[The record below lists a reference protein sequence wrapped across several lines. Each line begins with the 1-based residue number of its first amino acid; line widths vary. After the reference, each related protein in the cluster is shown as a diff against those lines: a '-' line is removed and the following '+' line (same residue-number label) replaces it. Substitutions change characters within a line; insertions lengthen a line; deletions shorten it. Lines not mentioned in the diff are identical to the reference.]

1 MSSPLVLKDGAA
13 KNVLTID
20 EILPMIGGFGKF
32 QIILEIVFCII
43 SIPGSMAVLL
53 PYFAQHDPGWRCA
66 INSTIC
72 RLDGTITS
80 SNKNDFEKRCN
91 MPRSEW
97 QFTQPKDYSVV
108 TQFDLSC
115 EMVFYNLLATS
126 MVFISIA
133 LGALVLGWLADR
145 YGRKPVLIPSSAAI
159 VIIGFISA
167 FSPNFAFYAVARV
180 LVGFFLPGNA
190 LQLFIMVSEFVG
202 PRHRPLAGNTLWIAF
217 SVNIALLGVIAYF
230 VRTWK
235 LLVIICTAPYFFTF
249 IFFKFIPESIRWLC
263 LNGRT
268 EDAMEIIN
276 RIAKVNGRAAPDV
289 KLAEKIDN
297 TEMSFGS
304 LLNLFRPMKMAV
316 STLIQSFGWVV
327 NGLVYYG
334 VSFAAADLGGNMYRD
349 YILLSLAGI
358 PGTSLGIY
366 LCRKIGRKKTVLIPT
381 FIGGLACIA
390 ASLIPTDDKKFS
402 SLIPLRVFFGFL
414 GKFCITISYAS
425 ISTWSVEL
433 YPTVI
438 RGAAVGYLQIANRLG
453 SALAPWV
460 ATWLIGIHVVLPFSL
475 MGGCAIICAL
485 LLLKLPET
493 ASKPTAETFKDL
505 QNDATVKAANV
516 ELKTSDGEDGGTP
529 LAYIISNKHSFNEIV
544 I

>member
-1 MSSPLVLKDGAA
+1 
-13 KNVLTID
+13 
-20 EILPMIGGFGKF
+20 
-32 QIILEIVFCII
+32 
-43 SIPGSMAVLL
+43 
-53 PYFAQHDPGWRCA
+53 
-66 INSTIC
+66 
-72 RLDGTITS
+72 
-80 SNKNDFEKRCN
+80 
-91 MPRSEW
+91 
-97 QFTQPKDYSVV
+97 
-108 TQFDLSC
+108 
-115 EMVFYNLLATS
+115 MVFYNLLATS

-217 SVNIALLGVIAYF
+217 SVSIALLGVIAYF

-249 IFFKFIPESIRWLC
+249 IFFK
-263 LNGRT
+263 
-268 EDAMEIIN
+268 
-276 RIAKVNGRAAPDV
+276 
-289 KLAEKIDN
+289 
-297 TEMSFGS
+297 
-304 LLNLFRPMKMAV
+304 
-316 STLIQSFGWVV
+316 VV

-493 ASKPTAETFKDL
+493 ASKPTAETFNDL
-505 QNDATVKAANV
+505 QNDATVKATNF
-516 ELKTSDGEDGGTP
+516 ELKTSEGEDGGTP
-529 LAYIISNKHSFNEIV
+529 LAYIISNKHSFNENV